1 MFIVLLILW
10 NRDPFCPEACEGAE
24 VVVVARWG
32 KSWLFFL
39 LMYMYRYTA
48 IPYMFYCDL
57 S

>member
-32 KSWLFFL
+32 KSWLFL